1 MQTRRLGRTSARVSA
16 LGFGCMGLVGW
27 YGERDD
33 GEALETVHAAI
44 DAGIDHFDTAGSYQH
59 GENEVFLGR
68 AIRGR
73 REQVFLASS
82 YGVARTA
89 FGAQVL
95 DNRPSALRTACEESL
110 RRLHVEVIDLFY
122 LHRIDPKVPIEESVG
137 ALAALI
143 ASGKIRHIGLSNY
156 SADILR
162 RASLVDQIAA
172 VQCEY
177 SVWMREAEQTIL
189 PACRELGVSLVAYA
203 PLARGFLAGQFATVG
218 ELPKDDIRRLQPRF
232 QDANLPFN
240 REIAAAFASY
250 AKDKRCT
257 PAQLALAWVL
267 AQGQDVVTIP
277 GTKRRARL
285 NENLG
290 ALNVSLSRAECE
302 DIASRVAAL
311 AAHEEPAPRRLRRAL
326 DQ

>member
-1 MQTRRLGRTSARVSA
+1 MEMRRLGRTNDRISA

-33 GEALETVHAAI
+33 DEALATVHAAI
-44 DAGIDHFDTAGSYQH
+44 DAGVNHFDTAGSYQH

-95 DNRPSALRTACEESL
+95 DNRPAALRTACEESL
-110 RRLHVEVIDLFY
+110 KRLHVDVIDLFY
-122 LHRIDPKVPIEESVG
+122 LHRIDPKVPIEASVG
-137 ALAALI
+137 ALSALI
-143 ASGKIRHIGLSNY
+143 AAGKIRHIGLSNCT
-156 SADILR
+156 AAILR
-162 RASLVDQIAA
+162 RASLVHRIAA

-177 SVWMREAEQTIL
+177 SVWMREPEQTIL
-189 PACRELGVSLVAYA
+189 PACRELGVTLVGYA
-203 PLARGFLAGQFATVG
+203 PLARGFLAGGITDLK
-218 ELPKDDIRRLQPRF
+218 ELPKDDIRRLLPRF
-232 QDANLPFN
+232 QEGNLAMN
-240 REIAAAFASY
+240 RDIVAAFADY
-250 AKDKRCT
+250 AKEKRCT

-267 AQGQDVVTIP
+267 AQGQDIVTIP

-285 NENLG
+285 MENLG
-290 ALNVSLSRAECE
+290 ALNVSLSSAECE
-302 DIASRVAAL
+302 DIAAKVGAPAEHVA
-311 AAHEEPAPRRLRRAL
+311 RRTRHAL

>member
-1 MQTRRLGRTSARVSA
+1 MQMRRLGRTHERISA

-27 YGERDD
+27 YGDRDD

-44 DAGIDHFDTAGSYQH
+44 DAGVNHFDTAGSYQH

-73 REQVFLASS
+73 RDQVFLASS

-89 FGAQVL
+89 FGSQVL
-95 DNRPSALRTACEESL
+95 DNRPSALRAACEESL

-137 ALAALI
+137 ALAALN
-143 ASGKIRHIGLSNY
+143 AAGKIRHLGLSNC
-156 SADILR
+156 SAAILR
-162 RASLVDQIAA
+162 RASLVHPVAA

-177 SVWMREAEQTIL
+177 SVWMREPEQTIL

-203 PLARGFLAGQFATVG
+203 PLARGFLAGRFAALG
-218 ELPKDDIRRLQPRF
+218 DLPKDDIRRLQPRF
-232 QDANLPFN
+232 QDANLALN
-240 REIAAAFASY
+240 RQIAAAFADY
-250 AKDKRCT
+250 AQDKHCT

-267 AQGQDVVTIP
+267 AQGQDILTIP

-285 NENLG
+285 TENLG
-290 ALNVSLSRAECE
+290 ALSVSLSSAECE
-302 DIASRVAAL
+302 EIASRVAAL
-311 AAHEEPAPRRLRRAL
+311 GVHGERAPRRAQQAL

>member
-1 MQTRRLGRTSARVSA
+1 MQLRRLGRTNERISA

-44 DAGIDHFDTAGSYQH
+44 DAGVNHFDTAGSYQH
-59 GENEVFLGR
+59 GENELFLGR

-95 DNRPSALRTACEESL
+95 DNRPAALRSACEESL
-110 RRLHVEVIDLFY
+110 RRLHVDSIDLFY

-137 ALAALI
+137 ALSALI
-143 ASGKIRHIGLSNY
+143 AAGKIRHIGLSNC
-156 SADILR
+156 SAAILR
-162 RASLVDQIAA
+162 RASLVHRIAA

-189 PACRELGVSLVAYA
+189 PACRELGVSLVGYA
-203 PLARGFLAGQFATVG
+203 PLARGFLAGGFADLK
-218 ELPKDDIRRLQPRF
+218 ELPKDDIRRLLPRF
-232 QDANLPFN
+232 QAGNLPLN
-240 REIAAAFASY
+240 REIAAAFAGY
-250 AKDKRCT
+250 AQDKHCT

-267 AQGQDVVTIP
+267 AQGQDIVTIP

-285 NENLG
+285 TENLG
-290 ALNVSLSRAECE
+290 ALNVRLSGAECE
-302 DIASRVAAL
+302 DIAAKVAAL
-311 AAHEEPAPRRLRRAL
+311 GVHDMRHSRRAL